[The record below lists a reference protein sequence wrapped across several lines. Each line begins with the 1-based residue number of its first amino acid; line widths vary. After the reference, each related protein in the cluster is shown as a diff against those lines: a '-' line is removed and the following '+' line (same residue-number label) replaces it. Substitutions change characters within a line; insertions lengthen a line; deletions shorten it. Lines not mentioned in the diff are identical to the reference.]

1 MDIGITLQII
11 ILIMSVVVHEVSH
24 GYMAYWLGDPTAK
37 YAGRL
42 NFNPVNHLDLWGSF
56 IVPFFL
62 IITGSNFLFG
72 WAKPVPFNPYNLK
85 SQKYGPA
92 LVGLA
97 GPLSNLVL
105 AVVAGILI
113 RALLVFGMVDGIILQ
128 ILAIV
133 VFINVL
139 LMVFNMF
146 PIPPLDGSKLLFA
159 IIPISE
165 HTKMALERYGF
176 ILLLMFI
183 VLFGD
188 IFGLVINKVL
198 MLLVNN
204 VIGIGLNGFGLLMG
218 G

>member
-11 ILIMSVVVHEVSH
+11 VLIMSVVVHEVSH

-42 NFNPVNHLDLWGSF
+42 NFNPVNHLDLFGSF
-56 IVPFFL
+56 IIPGML
-62 IITGSNFLFG
+62 LLTGSPFLFG

-85 SQKYGPA
+85 SQKWGPA
-92 LVGLA
+92 IVGLA
-97 GPLSNLVL
+97 GPLSNLIM

-113 RALLVFGMVDGIILQ
+113 RTALVFGMVDGFVLQ
-128 ILAIV
+128 ILAIT

-165 HTKMALERYGF
+165 HTKMTLERYGF
-176 ILLLMFI
+176 VFLLIFLILFQDVFSLIMFS
-183 VLFGD
+183 VLKLVTSNIIGV
-188 IFGLVINKVL
+188 GLD
-198 MLLVNN
+198 
-204 VIGIGLNGFGLLMG
+204 GFFSLMG
-218 G
+218 